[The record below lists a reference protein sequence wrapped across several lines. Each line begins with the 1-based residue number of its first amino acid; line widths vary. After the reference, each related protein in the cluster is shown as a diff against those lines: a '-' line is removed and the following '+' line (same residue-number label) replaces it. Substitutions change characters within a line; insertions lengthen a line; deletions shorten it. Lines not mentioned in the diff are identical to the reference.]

1 MPVDIFLD
9 YLINSTSSMP
19 IHLDENILTEL
30 EDSWLWRHMTPHFSQ
45 NDDKDDFIL
54 NWTRETLAEP
64 DVLGVADAEFDE
76 KLALAIKS
84 ETFLANVRAA
94 NLHHDPQSVLP
105 NLSFG
110 LEYALRSGKFGDAEG
125 FLDTNILPCL
135 DAARILY
142 NDWIMLK
149 ERKSTTIFRESRC
162 LSPDKTSMPLSNIT
176 NVRNKAQ
183 TSIKSCS
190 RSADSPTLMK
200 KRKRVP
206 RPSGSHFAL
215 SLKRNS
221 AAKRTLSIKAD
232 AEKNAASQSTGIMD
246 EKEIQRLMKIL
257 EETVEHVDDSKVF
270 PSTIEF

>member
-45 NDDKDDFIL
+45 NDEEDDFIL
-54 NWTRETLAEP
+54 NWTKETLAEP

-84 ETFLANVRAA
+84 ETFLVNIRAA
-94 NLHHDPQSVLP
+94 NRRHDPQSVGL

-142 NDWIMLK
+142 SDWYVLCCPRYLYELEPCFRTMLK
-149 ERKSTTIFRESRC
+149 ERKSTGIFRESRQ
-162 LSPDKTSMPLSNIT
+162 MPLSNIT

-183 TSIKSCS
+183 SVRCAFFQDEHSLILLLMLY
-190 RSADSPTLMK
+190 SPPDLAHG
-200 KRKRVP
+200 P
-206 RPSGSHFAL
+206 LIAL
-215 SLKRNS
+215 
-221 AAKRTLSIKAD
+221 
-232 AEKNAASQSTGIMD
+232 
-246 EKEIQRLMKIL
+246 RL
-257 EETVEHVDDSKVF
+257 
-270 PSTIEF
+270 

>member
-64 DVLGVADAEFDE
+64 DVLGVTDAEFDE

-94 NLHHDPQSVLP
+94 NRHHDPQSVLP

-135 DAARILY
+135 DAARILF

-149 ERKSTTIFRESRC
+149 ERKSTSIFRESRC

-206 RPSGSHFAL
+206 RPSGVFMSNYQSFSEHLHRFTFRAL
-215 SLKRNS
+215 FEAEFRSKKNS
-221 AAKRTLSIKAD
+221 V
-232 AEKNAASQSTGIMD
+232 NQS
-246 EKEIQRLMKIL
+246 RY
-257 EETVEHVDDSKVF
+257 
-270 PSTIEF
+270 